1 MRIAI
6 RRLFHGSFAQLLHHA
21 GGDLHHPVGGQE
33 EQEDVD
39 DRIHVP
45 LEHGD
50 GLKRL
55 RGIAKTQSKKTHTH
69 VYVNNAPTEKANKQT
84 NKAKHKKTFA
94 ISYYCALS

>member
-55 RGIAKTQSKKTHTH
+55 CWILLHLRDIA
-69 VYVNNAPTEKANKQT
+69 VEPGGKQE
-84 NKAKHKKTFA
+84 NPK
-94 ISYYCALS
+94 Y